1 MTAEHDGYDGHD
13 GYGAH
18 DGYSGHDGHGDG
30 DSGLDALMAVLMDR
44 PLPDEVRADAAFMA
58 EHGAAAADVALLRE
72 QLGFLAEALV
82 EPATAPKPVPVSAVR
97 PVRTRRHRARNLAF
111 GALAVVA
118 VAAVLSGMAWLLT
131 QTGSTMAGGASDS
144 AAKAADGKSGR
155 GPMYTA
161 CARLVV
167 EGRVTAVERVP
178 GTGQRRVT
186 LRVTHYYK
194 PAEGK
199 DELTFLTDES
209 VDPAPRE
216 GEQVLVG
223 FADRAAVPDLWVTG
237 KQEIADERAALV
249 ADASPSAT
257 GTPGCE

>member
-1 MTAEHDGYDGHD
+1 
-13 GYGAH
+13 
-18 DGYSGHDGHGDG
+18 
-30 DSGLDALMAVLMDR
+30 MAVLMDR
-44 PLPDEVRADAAFMA
+44 PLSDEARADAAFMA

-72 QLGFLAEALV
+72 QLGLLAEALA
-82 EPATAPKPVPVSAVR
+82 EPATAPKPAPVSAVR
-97 PVRTRRHRARNLAF
+97 PVRTRRPRALNLAF

-118 VAAVLSGMAWLLT
+118 VAAVLSGMAWLLA
-131 QTGSTMAGGASDS
+131 QTGSNMAGGASDS
-144 AAKAADGKSGR
+144 AAKAADGKQGR

-161 CARLVV
+161 CAQLVV

-186 LRVTHYYK
+186 LRVTRYYK
-194 PAEGK
+194 PAGGK

-209 VDPAPRE
+209 IDPAPRE

-249 ADASPSAT
+249 PDASPSAT
-257 GTPGCE
+257 GTPGCG